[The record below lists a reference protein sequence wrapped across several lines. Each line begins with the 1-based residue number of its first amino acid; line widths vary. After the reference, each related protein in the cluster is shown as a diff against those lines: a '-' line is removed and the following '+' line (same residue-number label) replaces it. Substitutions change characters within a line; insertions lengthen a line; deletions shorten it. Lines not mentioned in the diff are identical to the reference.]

1 MEGQAV
7 RAGMEGVMKDN
18 GIEFGAFQ
26 SGYIQRNKCR
36 KLMRCGGDIAKYM
49 MEFLQSMPAGKKY
62 CTD

>member
-1 MEGQAV
+1 MEGQTV
-7 RAGMEGVMKDN
+7 RAEMEGVMKDN

-49 MEFLQSMPAGKKY
+49 TEFL
-62 CTD
+62 